1 MYILTPY
8 KMVLGGLGSTS
19 LGSSFS
25 VMSKSTTFAVPIALK
40 VYSYKSSKS
49 NRFPTVCR
57 STEEH
62 IFPLAKAVERSLPIE
77 A

>member
-1 MYILTPY
+1 
-8 KMVLGGLGSTS
+8 MVLDGLGSTS

-25 VMSKSTTFAVPIALK
+25 VMSKSTTFAVPIPLK

-49 NRFPTVCR
+49 NRFPAVCQ
-57 STEEH
+57 STKEH
-62 IFPLAKAVERSLPIE
+62 IFPPAKAIERSLPVE